1 MSSSLLGVVIVV
13 MFMCGIFWMISL
25 RLTRIYMRDMF
36 PWLMVTIWRRCP
48 SIFLLFLV
56 YLIICFRV
64 YFDLASAIIWMK
76 IGVVNGV
83 IMSLCRLLQTRYA
96 LVISHSCSYDGFVWC
111 FSFISSFFFF
121 LLIFFLC
128 VNLTINLACIIYFS
142 SVNLYSKLILQSGIK

>member
-25 RLTRIYMRDMF
+25 RLTQIYMRDMF

-96 LVISHSCSYDGFVWC
+96 LVISHSCSYDGFVW
-111 FSFISSFFFF
+111 FLSFISSFF
-121 LLIFFLC
+121 LKKKKMFLC
-128 VNLTINLACIIYFS
+128 VNLTINLACVIYFS
-142 SVNLYSKLILQSGIK
+142 SVNLYSKLILQSGNK